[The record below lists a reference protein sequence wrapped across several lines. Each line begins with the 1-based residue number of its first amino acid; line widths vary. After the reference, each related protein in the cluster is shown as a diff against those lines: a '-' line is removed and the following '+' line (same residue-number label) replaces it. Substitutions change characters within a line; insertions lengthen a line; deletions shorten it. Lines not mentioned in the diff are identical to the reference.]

1 MKLSSSLGFLFF
13 VLSLIFKSNAGIF
26 SSISMGIMIYE
37 SAIVFFIFI
46 LLWTIEWNREGIDPI
61 IEISNNL
68 DFNPFSIMNIAF
80 IGLAIYFQAYYIAL
94 LFVGDIILTLLVIYY
109 RDSIIKI

>member
-1 MKLSSSLGFLFF
+1 
-13 VLSLIFKSNAGIF
+13 
-26 SSISMGIMIYE
+26 MGIIIFE
-37 SAIVFFIFI
+37 SVLIFFIFI
-46 LLWTIEWNREGIDPI
+46 LLWSIKWDKEGIDPI

-68 DFNPFSIMNIAF
+68 DFNPFSEMKIAF

-94 LFVGDIILTLLVIYY
+94 LFMGDIILTLLVIYY